1 MQDWLPNGEHAPEAT
16 TPATEP
22 APEPQAAPQETA
34 APQEAPVPQET
45 PAPQEPVAPQDNGCT
60 YHYANPTPQSRP
72 VPPPVYHQ
80 QPQNGW
86 QQPQNG
92 WQQPQNGWQQPQ
104 NGWQQPPKRQK
115 PRHTGLLVVLSVVC
129 VISLMLSTIMAIK
142 LLRNDGGLNGW
153 GDSATT
159 TTNRNGTTPTTNPNA
174 PDLTIQSGT
183 YEELDGGLS
192 AKEMVRQN
200 LNSTILLH
208 IYEYTSVGDNW
219 GWGGS
224 TQQELEKTSG
234 ATGIVWTADGYII
247 TNAHCVYND
256 QTGELF
262 PRLDVELYNGTVY
275 EDAAVIGYDT
285 SSDLAVIKVDATDLT
300 PAVFG
305 DSSKMSM
312 GDRVVA
318 IGNPG
323 GLGFTSTE
331 GTISGL
337 NRDVY
342 EDTGYGIKCMQTDA
356 SINPGNSGGPLIN
369 SLGQVIGINSAK
381 IVSTGYEG
389 LGFTIPIN
397 EAKPVLDEL
406 VKNGKVTGRVSLGI
420 YGTTITTVGL
430 EGFQITEFSEGTAF
444 RGTNAKVGDIIAY
457 VDGVRTPDYSALRSK
472 LATYK
477 VGDRV
482 EITLWRYNSYSRD
495 IDTVEVTVTLQEEN
509 R

>member
-1 MQDWLPNGEHAPEAT
+1 MQDWQVPNGENTPNTTPQEPIPNTEVPPAEAT
-16 TPATEP
+16 P
-22 APEPQAAPQETA
+22 
-34 APQEAPVPQET
+34 ET
-45 PAPQEPVAPQDNGCT
+45 PAQDNGCT
-60 YHYANPTPQSRP
+60 YHYANPTTQQP
-72 VPPPVYHQ
+72 VPPPVYHTPPQ
-80 QPQNGW
+80 NSWQAQNGW
-86 QQPQNG
+86 QQPQNN
-92 WQQPQNGWQQPQ
+92 WQQPQNNWQQPQ
-104 NGWQQPPKRQK
+104 HNWQPQQEPPKPKK
-115 PRHTGLLVVLSVVC
+115 PRHTALLVVLSVVC
-129 VISLMLSTIMAIK
+129 GVCLLLSSVLAVKMLRDS
-142 LLRNDGGLNGW
+142 GGLDNWTG
-153 GDSATT
+153 GGNTT
-159 TTNRNGTTPTTNPNA
+159 TTTPSQNGNTTPTTNPNA
-174 PDLTIQSGT
+174 PDLTIQTGD

-200 LNSTILLH
+200 LNSTVLLD
-208 IYEYTSVGDNW
+208 IYTYAETGGNHW
-219 GWGGS
+219 GFGS
-224 TQQELEKTSG
+224 SEQELEKTSG
-234 ATGIVWTADGYII
+234 ATGIVWTKDGYII
-247 TNAHCVYND
+247 TNAHCVYNEE
-256 QTGELF
+256 TGELF
-262 PRLDVELYNGTVY
+262 PRLDVEMYDGTVH
-275 EDAAVIGYDT
+275 ENATVIGYDT

-305 DSSKMSM
+305 DSSKMEM

-342 EDTGYGIKCMQTDA
+342 EDTGYGIKCLQTDA

-381 IVSTGYEG
+381 IISTGYEG

-406 VKNGKVTGRVSLGI
+406 VKHGKVTGRVSLGI
-420 YGTTITTVGL
+420 YGTTVTTVGL
-430 EGFQITEFSEGTAF
+430 EGFQITEFSPNTAF
-444 RGTNAKVGDIIAY
+444 KGTNAKVGDIIAY
-457 VDGVRTPDYSALRSK
+457 VDDTRVPDYSALRSK

-482 EITLWRYNSYSRD
+482 ELTLWRYNSYSRD
-495 IDTVEVTVTLQEEN
+495 IDTVKVTVTLQEET

>member
-1 MQDWLPNGEHAPEAT
+1 MQDWQERDSEVTPDTPAPAADSAPAADPIPPAEES
-16 TPATEP
+16 PATE
-22 APEPQAAPQETA
+22 Q
-34 APQEAPVPQET
+34 T
-45 PAPQEPVAPQDNGCT
+45 PPPQDNGCT
-60 YHYANPTPQSRP
+60 YHYANPTPQSQP

-80 QPQNGW
+80 EPPQNNW
-86 QQPQNG
+86 QAPQNN
-92 WQQPQNGWQQPQ
+92 WQAPQNNWQQPQ

-115 PRHTGLLVVLSVVC
+115 PHHTGLLVVLSVVC
-129 VISLMLSTIMAIK
+129 VISLMLSAVMAVK
-142 LLRNDGGLNGW
+142 LLREDNGGNSG
-153 GDSATT
+153 TT
-159 TTNRNGTTPTTNPNA
+159 TTAATGENKTSATTNPNA
-174 PDLTIQSGT
+174 PDLTIQTGA

-457 VDGVRTPDYSALRSK
+457 VDGVRTPDYSALRSR

-477 VGDRV
+477 VGDCV

-495 IDTVEVTVTLQEEN
+495 IDTVTVTVTLQEEN